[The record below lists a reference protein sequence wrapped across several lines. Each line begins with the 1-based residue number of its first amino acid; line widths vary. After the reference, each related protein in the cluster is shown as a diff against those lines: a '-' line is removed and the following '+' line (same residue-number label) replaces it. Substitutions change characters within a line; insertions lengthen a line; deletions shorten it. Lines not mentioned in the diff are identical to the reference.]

1 MKVLY
6 SKNNKTIDFGNENLE
21 EFVQVLDKQDD
32 DAESVKGKY
41 WERLQNKRIF
51 YVLKVNCEAK
61 LYKIG
66 IAHAPTSRL
75 KAYYNHYGAN
85 DKKNHCTGMK
95 VMLILSTDR
104 NYANDHRK
112 EYRNYEINQLET
124 FVKAELKEENLIVRG
139 SEWAN
144 VEGWKLQD
152 IIKKHIK
159 NVHGD
164 IITPV
169 KLNTRSANS
178 RYTSR
183 NRSGLVR

>member
-1 MKVLY
+1 MK
-6 SKNNKTIDFGNENLE
+6 
-21 EFVQVLDKQDD
+21 FVCTE
-32 DAESVKGKY
+32 AESGRPDY
-41 WERLQNKRIF
+41 EDIGDASEREDD
-51 YVLKVNCEAK
+51 V
-61 LYKIG
+61 
-66 IAHAPTSRL
+66 PTMEEL
-75 KAYYNHYGAN
+75 
-85 DKKNHCTGMK
+85 
-95 VMLILSTDR
+95 
-104 NYANDHRK
+104 
-112 EYRNYEINQLET
+112 
-124 FVKAELKEENLIVRG
+124 VKAELKEENLIVRG